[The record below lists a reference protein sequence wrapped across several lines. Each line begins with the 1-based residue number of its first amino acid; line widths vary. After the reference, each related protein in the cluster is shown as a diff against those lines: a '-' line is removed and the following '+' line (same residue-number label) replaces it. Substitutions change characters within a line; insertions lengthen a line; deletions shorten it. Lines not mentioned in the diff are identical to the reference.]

1 MLQVRQVLLTAK
13 DRAMPHQPITG
24 IYKSIHTHYNTRSNP
39 WETETNRSSIDV
51 CQNSSDESKTVDQRP
66 SIDSLRGGGV
76 FRVSTLLHKNDFFQ
90 AHSCMFKTSKL
101 KIIICA
107 QELAT
112 VNSCPLATQ

>member
-66 SIDSLRGGGV
+66 SIDSLRGGGGGLESQH
-76 FRVSTLLHKNDFFQ
+76 FCTKMTFFKLIPACSRQ
-90 AHSCMFKTSKL
+90 A
-101 KIIICA
+101 
-107 QELAT
+107 
-112 VNSCPLATQ
+112 N